1 MNRVIAL
8 WRSAIGKKIV
18 MAVSGVV
25 LVLFLISHMIS
36 NVTVFFDPVH
46 LDNYGRWLRSLGP
59 LLWVARLGLIA
70 MAVLHI
76 TAAWQ
81 LTTMAR
87 AARPD
92 GYQQVERQVA
102 TYAARTMRWG
112 GVLLLAFIVF
122 HLLHLT
128 FGTLHPDFHEGEVGR
143 NLITGLQPIPVAL
156 FYAVSMVALGAH
168 FWHGIWS
175 VFQTLGVNHPDWNR
189 TRRATVVILTLVVAG
204 GFLAIPLGAL
214 FGVLTWP
221 PH

>member
-1 MNRVIAL
+1 MTRILAL
-8 WRSAIGKKIV
+8 WRSAIGKKV
-18 MAVSGVV
+18 AMAGSGLV

-46 LDNYGRWLRSLGP
+46 LDNYARWLRSLGP
-59 LLWVARLGLIA
+59 LLWVARIGLIA
-70 MAVLHI
+70 MAVIHI

-81 LTTMAR
+81 LTRMAQ
-87 AARPD
+87 AARPT

-112 GVLLLAFIVF
+112 GVLLLVFIVF

-128 FGTLHPDFHEGEVGR
+128 FGTIHPDFREGEVGH
-143 NLITGLQPIPVAL
+143 NLIVGMQSVPVAL
-156 FYAVSMVALGAH
+156 FYAISMVALGAH

-175 VFQTLGVNHPDWNR
+175 VFQTLGANHPEWNR
-189 TRRATVVILTLVVAG
+189 TRRAVVVLLTVVVAG